1 MKTRL
6 HCLQRADKKA
16 YAGRSSYRR
25 SAAHASNTS
34 GASTGSG
41 GGPTHTSTPLG
52 RLLTHTLARL
62 RSQILDLAGGD
73 TARHCFDRLLV

>member
-1 MKTRL
+1 MRNNACTI
-6 HCLQRADKKA
+6 LQGLDKKA
-16 YAGRSSYRR
+16 YPGRSSYCR

-62 RSQILDLAGGD
+62 CAQVLD
-73 TARHCFDRLLV
+73 FSWE

>member
-1 MKTRL
+1 MSVKAVAAGSMHRRL
-6 HCLQRADKKA
+6 FKSVNSMLDNKICVKC
-16 YAGRSSYRR
+16 SSYRR

-41 GGPTHTSTPLG
+41 GGPMHTSMPLG

-62 RSQILDLAGGD
+62 RAQIPDLGWE
-73 TARHCFDRLLV
+73 